1 MGTPKSPKN
10 LLGIPK
16 RSSGKDLGYQKN
28 QNLVAASEFSGQ
40 NPRVTRAVGK
50 TSGRIGSA
58 TPHSELKGGFE
69 VDNNQKVQPHHGRL
83 GSVAAA
89 HMGPNHEGGDAYQPR
104 VKKARA
110 MAKPNPKGYANP
122 VNMTR
127 KVLKHVKPD

>member
-1 MGTPKSPKN
+1 MANPKN

-28 QNLVAASEFSGQ
+28 QNLKQVGPGQKEFQ
-40 NPRVTRAVGK
+40 VTRVK
-50 TSGRIGSA
+50 TDGRIGSA

-69 VDNNQKVQPHHGRL
+69 VDNNQKAQPHHGRL
-83 GSVAAA
+83 GGVAAT
-89 HMGPNHEGGDAYQPR
+89 HMSPSHEGGDIYQPR
-104 VKKARA
+104 VKKVRA

>member
-1 MGTPKSPKN
+1 MKSPKN

-28 QNLVAASEFSGQ
+28 QNLKQVGPVQKEFQ
-40 NPRVTRAVGK
+40 VTRVK
-50 TSGRIGSA
+50 TDGRIGSA

-69 VDNNQKVQPHHGRL
+69 VDNNQKAQPHHGRL
-83 GSVAAA
+83 GGVAAT
-89 HMGPNHEGGDAYQPR
+89 HMSPSHEGGDVYQPR

>member
-1 MGTPKSPKN
+1 MKTPKT
-10 LLGIPK
+10 LLGVPK

-28 QNLVAASEFSGQ
+28 QNMVQSHEFAGQ
-40 NPRVTRAVGK
+40 NPRVTRVK
-50 TSGRIGSA
+50 TDGRLGTN
-58 TPHSELKGGFE
+58 TPHSELRGGFE

-83 GSVAAA
+83 GSVAGA